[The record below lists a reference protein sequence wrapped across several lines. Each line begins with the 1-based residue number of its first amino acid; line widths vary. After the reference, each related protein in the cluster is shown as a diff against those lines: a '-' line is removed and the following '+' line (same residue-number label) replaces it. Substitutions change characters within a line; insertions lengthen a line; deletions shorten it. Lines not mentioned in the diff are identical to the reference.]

1 MPKAKDKCEVSKS
14 YMEPCNSCLKYRPP
28 QKAEKGN
35 KVYECCSNRISST
48 ATWTNAGQQSSDF
61 FNVEKL
67 RQIMFKNGPGR
78 ARPLEAARSEKQHR
92 P

>member
-48 ATWTNAGQQSSDF
+48 ATWTNAGQQSSDNV
-61 FNVEKL
+61 NVEKL
-67 RQIMFKNGPGR
+67 RPINVQEWTRKGKALRGSKER
-78 ARPLEAARSEKQHR
+78 EKT
-92 P
+92 